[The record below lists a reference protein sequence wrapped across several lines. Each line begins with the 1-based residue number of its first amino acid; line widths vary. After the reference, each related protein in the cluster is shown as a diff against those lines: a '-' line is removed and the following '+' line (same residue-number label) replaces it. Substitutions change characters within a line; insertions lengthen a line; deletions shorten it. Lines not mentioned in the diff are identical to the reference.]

1 MSEAS
6 KNPGA
11 MGAMGTIMM
20 LPGACC
26 GAWIY
31 KDFRG
36 YFQDKGWTVLTPEL
50 RHHDQKPGQAADPG
64 LATTSLTDYV
74 ADLTLAIQALP
85 EPPVIMGHSMGG
97 LLAQLLAAKGLARAI
112 ALITPARTWGTLP
125 SSEDEII
132 AAIGLMSTGPFWT
145 QAMDPVFEI
154 AAENS
159 LNCLSP
165 ERQKEV
171 FAQFVPES
179 GQAIFESMFWMFD
192 RKRASYVN
200 PLNVDCPVLAIA
212 GGSDKVTSA
221 TSVRDVADKYL
232 EQATYLEF
240 SSMGH
245 MLLLEDNWRAVADAC
260 SEWLETI

>member
-1 MSEAS
+1 MSETGENGS
-6 KNPGA
+6 L
-11 MGAMGTIMM
+11 GTMVM

-31 KDFRG
+31 NDFRS
-36 YFQDKGWTVLTPEL
+36 YFEARGWAVLTPEL
-50 RHHDQKPGQAADPG
+50 RHHEKAPGQPVNAG

-74 ADLTLAIQALP
+74 ADLTATIEDLP

-112 ALITPARTWGTLP
+112 ALLTPARTWGTLP
-125 SSEDEII
+125 SSEDEIV
-132 AAIGLMSTGPFWT
+132 AAMGLMSTGPFWT

-165 ERQKEV
+165 KRRGEI

-179 GQAIFESMFWMFD
+179 GQAI
-192 RKRASYVN
+192 
-200 PLNVDCPVLAIA
+200 
-212 GGSDKVTSA
+212 
-221 TSVRDVADKYL
+221 
-232 EQATYLEF
+232 
-240 SSMGH
+240 
-245 MLLLEDNWRAVADAC
+245 
-260 SEWLETI
+260 